1 MSYPR
6 VLKALSGVAEL
17 CLLCLVRR
25 SPISLD
31 IVANDSCD
39 IGFRNVVTLTLG
51 IIGLILSGAILLIQ
65 RQNQLERRHGEI
77 VQLKAQMLTTVS
89 DYRQRCASLLIQGET
104 IRGLKDK
111 ADGLRVG
118 IEKLNTTDFNRSGVF
133 LKLQTVAAAVEKLD
147 PEARQI
153 EDAIISTLTKLRSKL
168 SP

>member
-1 MSYPR
+1 M
-6 VLKALSGVAEL
+6 
-17 CLLCLVRR
+17 
-25 SPISLD
+25 
-31 IVANDSCD
+31 
-39 IGFRNVVTLTLG
+39 VTLTLG
-51 IIGLILSGAILLIQ
+51 ILGLILSGAILLIQ

-104 IRGLKDK
+104 IRMELRRLPDSEGKFRAIEILPGIMKTLNGLKDK